1 MKGCALAGSA
11 LAMARDT
18 EMTPLTQSERRHA
31 LTRIASEL
39 DRQQQEARRA
49 GADRLAFLIVN
60 AMNEARALF
69 AKV

>member
-1 MKGCALAGSA
+1 
-11 LAMARDT
+11 
-18 EMTPLTQSERRHA
+18 MTPLTQSERRHA

-60 AMNEARALF
+60 AMNEARALL